1 MDNMDSGHSQLDIKY
16 IRKENIMPKPTYRK
30 PTSQV
35 VKVFQGKELQELLLD
50 VLQDTLSPLRIHLT
64 QGQFNRFWSLLCASE
79 NGGTPVLIFEQYPLN
94 SLTAHGKFK
103 ELIYARIRKTGN
115 QYSKRYV
122 VPTNPRTVLQ
132 QAQRGKFAQAVSAW
146 QALSPA
152 DKQTF
157 RQMAK
162 SLPMTGFNLFVSNY
176 LKTY

>member
-1 MDNMDSGHSQLDIKY
+1 
-16 IRKENIMPKPTYRK
+16 MPKPTYRK

-35 VKVFQGKELQELLLD
+35 VKVFQGKELQELLQD
-50 VLQDTLSPLRIHLT
+50 VLQDTLSPLGIHLT
-64 QGQFNRFWSLLCASE
+64 QGQFNRFWSVLCASE

-94 SLTAHGKFK
+94 SLTAHGKYK

-122 VPTNPRTVLQ
+122 VPANPRTVQ
-132 QAQRGKFAQAVSAW
+132 QQIQRGKFAQAVHAW

-157 RQMAK
+157 RQLAK
-162 SLPMTGFNLFVSNY
+162 NLPLSGYNLFISQY
-176 LKTY
+176 LDTH